1 MLSKNKNT
9 SRLNNLGFTLVELL
23 ITIVVIGI
31 LAGIAIVA
39 YNGLQ
44 VRAQNTAVLHA
55 VKEYQK
61 ALELYAIENQSY
73 PGFIT
78 NSNRDHKCLG
88 SLEDYPADDIFAAG
102 QCMKLG
108 SRSYGAVVI
117 PEDRGVFKSVSGLP
131 SPRIKTH
138 TWYDEWDETQV
149 WLRGPFLYSW
159 GPHPT
164 IPSGAV
170 INYPIRGVQDCPI
183 GDKVD
188 SIHAWTFKS
197 EGQDIIMCE
206 IWRSIE

>member
-1 MLSKNKNT
+1 MLSKNKNI

-23 ITIVVIGI
+23 VTIVVIGI
-31 LAGIAIVA
+31 LASIAIVA

-61 ALELYAIENQSY
+61 ALELYAVENQSY
-73 PGFIT
+73 PGFFI
-78 NSNRDHKCLG
+78 NSNGDYPCLG

-108 SRSYGAVVI
+108 SYSHGAVVI

-138 TWYDEWDETQV
+138 TWYDEWDETQI

-159 GPHPT
+159 GPFPT
-164 IPSGAV
+164 IPSGAI

-183 GDKVD
+183 GNKVD
-188 SIHAWTFKS
+188 SFHAWTFKS

-206 IWRSIE
+206 MRRSIK